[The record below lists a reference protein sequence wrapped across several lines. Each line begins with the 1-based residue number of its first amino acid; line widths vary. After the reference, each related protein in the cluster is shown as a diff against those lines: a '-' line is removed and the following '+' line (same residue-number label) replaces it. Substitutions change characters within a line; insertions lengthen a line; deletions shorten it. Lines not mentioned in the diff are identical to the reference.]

1 MPLSNLQDFF
11 QEIQLTDGVSFKNSI
26 LKKKILAHF
35 ANEGNATLADLGN
48 ELKLSTPKI
57 NELILEL
64 ISVGLVKDY
73 GKINAG
79 VGRKPH
85 IYGLEANS
93 AFFVGV
99 DVKQNFVNI
108 GLMNFKR
115 TLVQFEEKVPYKLN
129 NTPESLEALCL
140 IIEDFID
147 NSKISKEKILGVGIN
162 LSGRINRQTGQSYS
176 YFHFEEE
183 PLSRVLE
190 KRLGILSYLENDSRA
205 MAYGE
210 FCNGIV
216 KSEKNVL
223 FIHLDEGIGM
233 GVLIEGKLYYGKSG
247 FAGEFGHIPTFDNE
261 IICHCGK
268 KGCLETE
275 ASGRAITRDFI
286 QKIKDGATSIV
297 TNTQAHVDEIQLSD
311 IIDASLNDDML
322 AIEILTEAGLKIGK
336 SIAAL
341 INLFNPELV
350 ILGGSI
356 SYAGE
361 YIKLP
366 IQGSINKFSLSL
378 VNNDTQVKISKTGE
392 QAGVLGACLLV
403 CDKIFL

>member
-1 MPLSNLQDFF
+1 MSRSKLQTFF
-11 QEIQLTDGVSFKNSI
+11 QEIPLTDGVSFKNSI

-35 ANEGNATLADLGN
+35 ANEGNATLADLGHV
-48 ELKLSTPKI
+48 LKLSTPKI
-57 NELILEL
+57 NELVIEL
-64 ISVGLVKDY
+64 IEMGLVKDY
-73 GKINAG
+73 GKVNSG

-85 IYGLEANS
+85 IYGLES
-93 AFFVGV
+93 ESVFFVGV

-115 TLVQFEEKVPYKLN
+115 TLVQFKKNVTYKLL
-129 NTPESLEALCL
+129 NTPESLEELCRV
-140 IIEDFID
+140 IESFID
-147 NSKISKEKILGVGIN
+147 NSEVPKEKVLGVGIN
-162 LSGRINRQTGQSYS
+162 LSGRINRRSGHSYS
-176 YFHFEEE
+176 FFNFEEN
-183 PLSRVLE
+183 PLSKVLE

-210 FCNGIV
+210 FCNGV
-216 KSEKNVL
+216 VTDEKDVL

-233 GVLIEGKLYYGKSG
+233 GVLIDGKLYYGKSG

-275 ASGRAITRDFI
+275 ASGRALTRNFI
-286 QKIKDGATSIV
+286 ERIKNGASSIV
-297 TNTQAHVDEIQLSD
+297 TNKCPDLEKIQLKD
-311 IIDASLNDDML
+311 IIDACLKDDML
-322 AIEILTEAGLKIGK
+322 AIELIADAGLKIGK

-350 ILGGSI
+350 ILGGTMSHA
-356 SYAGE
+356 SE

-366 IQGSINKFSLSL
+366 IQSAINKYSLTL
-378 VNNDTQVKISKTGE
+378 VNNDTAIKISKTGE
-392 QAGVLGACLLV
+392 QAGVIGACLLV

>member
-1 MPLSNLQDFF
+1 MSLSNLRDFF
-11 QEIQLTDGVSFKNSI
+11 LDIQLTDGVSFKNS
-26 LKKKILAHF
+26 LMKKKILAHF
-35 ANEGNATLADLGN
+35 ADQGNATLADLGN
-48 ELKLSTPKI
+48 ELKLSTPKV

-64 ISVGLVKDY
+64 IHVGLVKDY

-85 IYGLEANS
+85 IYGLEADS
-93 AFFVGV
+93 ASFVGV
-99 DVKQNFVNI
+99 DVRQNSVNI

-115 TLVQFEEKVPYKLN
+115 TLIQFEEKVPYVLN
-129 NTPESLEALCL
+129 DTPESLEHLCS
-140 IIEDFID
+140 IIEKFID
-147 NSKISKEKILGVGIN
+147 QPNIQKEKILGIGIN
-162 LSGRINRQTGQSYS
+162 LSGRINHRTGHSYS

-183 PLSRVLE
+183 PLSKVIE

-210 FCNGIV
+210 FCNGV
-216 KSEKNVL
+216 VDREKNVL

-233 GVLIEGKLYYGKSG
+233 GILIEGKLYYGKSG

-275 ASGRAITRDFI
+275 ASGRSITRDFI
-286 QKIKDGATSIV
+286 QKIKEGATSIV
-297 TNTQAHVDEIQLSD
+297 THKRTDIEKIQLGD
-311 IIDASLNDDML
+311 IIDASINDDML
-322 AIEILTEAGLKIGK
+322 AIEILNEAGLKIGK

-341 INLFNPELV
+341 INLFNPELI
-350 ILGGSI
+350 ILGGCI
-356 SYAGE
+356 SYAGD

-366 IQGSINKFSLSL
+366 IQGAINKYSLSL
-378 VNNDTQVKISKTGE
+378 VNNDTQVKISTAGE

-403 CDKIFL
+403 CDKIFH

>member
-1 MPLSNLQDFF
+1 MSLSNLQEFF
-11 QEIQLTDGVSFKNSI
+11 QEIQLTDGVSFKNSV

-48 ELKLSTPKI
+48 ELKFSTPKI

-64 ISVGLVKDY
+64 INVGLVKDY

-99 DVKQNFVNI
+99 DVKQNFINI

-115 TLVQFEEKVPYKLN
+115 TLVQFEEKVPYKLR
-129 NTPESLEALCL
+129 NTPESLETLCQ
-140 IIEDFID
+140 IIENFIG
-147 NSKISKEKILGVGIN
+147 SSRISKEKIVGIGIN
-162 LSGRINRQTGQSYS
+162 LSGRINRKTGHSYS
-176 YFHFEEE
+176 YFHFKED
-183 PLSRVLE
+183 PLSKLLE
-190 KRLGILSYLENDSRA
+190 ERLGILSYLENDSRA

-216 KSEKNVL
+216 KDEKNVL

-275 ASGRAITRDFI
+275 ASGQALTKAFI
-286 QKIKDGATSIV
+286 EKIKNGATSIV
-297 TNTQAHVDEIQLSD
+297 TSTQPDLEKIQLKD
-311 IIDASLNDDML
+311 VIDASLKDDML
-322 AIEILTEAGLKIGK
+322 AIELLSEIGLKLGK
-336 SIAAL
+336 SVAAL

-366 IQGSINKFSLSL
+366 IQSAINKYSLSL

-392 QAGVLGACLLV
+392 QAGVIGACLLV